1 VGWLWTIFKITGN
14 GKLTTLVSFNINNPS
29 LKFPYSALILGSD
42 GNFYGTTYLGGSNND
57 GTVFRV
63 TTNGLFTTLVSF
75 NGTNGAGPL
84 AALTLGNDGNLYG
97 TTFIGGS
104 GTAYEGVS
112 GGDGTVFCLMLPPV
126 VIAQPHSQTN
136 NAGATVK
143 FTAAATS
150 LNPLSYQWQKNST
163 NLVDGG
169 SLSGIASS
177 TLTITGITDR
187 DAGRYSVIVGNSNF
201 SVTSSNATLTVI
213 DPPTLSLQMSAG
225 HPLLNLSGMLS
236 NNFLVQYS
244 TNLASTNW
252 ITLLSLSNLL
262 ATPYQFL
269 DPAGVASPARFYRV
283 LMH

>member
-1 VGWLWTIFKITGN
+1 
-14 GKLTTLVSFNINNPS
+14 
-29 LKFPYSALILGSD
+29 
-42 GNFYGTTYLGGSNND
+42 
-57 GTVFRV
+57 
-63 TTNGLFTTLVSF
+63 
-75 NGTNGAGPL
+75 
-84 AALTLGNDGNLYG
+84 
-97 TTFIGGS
+97 
-104 GTAYEGVS
+104 
-112 GGDGTVFCLMLPPV
+112 
-126 VIAQPHSQTN
+126 
-136 NAGATVK
+136 
-143 FTAAATS
+143 
-150 LNPLSYQWQKNST
+150 
-163 NLVDGG
+163 
-169 SLSGIASS
+169 
-177 TLTITGITDR
+177 LTITGITDR